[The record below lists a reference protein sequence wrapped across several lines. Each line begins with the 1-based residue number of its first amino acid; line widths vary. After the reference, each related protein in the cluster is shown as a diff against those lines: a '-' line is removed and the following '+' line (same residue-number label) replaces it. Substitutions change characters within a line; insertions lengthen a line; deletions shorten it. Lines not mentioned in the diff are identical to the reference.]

1 MSLPTKIDSV
11 LLSTAYFPP
20 VEYFAAMANARQ
32 VMMERCETFQKQ
44 SYRTRCCIY
53 GANGLLSLI
62 LPVKRDPT
70 HSLPITETEIDYR
83 TNWVLQHERAMEAAY
98 MTTPFFEYYRD
109 DIYAILESRQ
119 RFLFSLNL
127 SIIRLLAGLAGIRC
141 DISFTEE
148 YHRLP
153 AGETLDLRDRINPKS
168 RGESLLSELKIEKP
182 YYQVFSHK
190 QGFISNLSMLD
201 LLCNEGPN
209 AISYLKA

>member
-1 MSLPTKIDSV
+1 
-11 LLSTAYFPP
+11 
-20 VEYFAAMANARQ
+20 
-32 VMMERCETFQKQ
+32 
-44 SYRTRCCIY
+44 
-53 GANGLLSLI
+53 
-62 LPVKRDPT
+62 
-70 HSLPITETEIDYR
+70 
-83 TNWVLQHERAMEAAY
+83 

-127 SIIRLLAGLAGIRC
+127 SIIRLLAELAGIRC

-148 YHRLP
+148 YYRLP
-153 AGETLDLRDRINPKS
+153 AGETLDLRDRINPKF

-190 QGFISNLSMLD
+190 QGFLSNLSMLD